1 MNNSI
6 FTTLVEYS
14 MEQAR
19 SQFADHLANE
29 STEKL
34 IYDNP
39 EAFTEPLSFGASMI
53 LMSEFMDCVLQ
64 NYHSFLCTA
73 LKAKGIDISDLEELQ
88 RLIND

>member
-6 FTTLVEYS
+6 FTTLIEYS
-14 MEQAR
+14 MQQAL
-19 SQFADHLANE
+19 SQFVDRLADE
-29 STEKL
+29 SIENL
-34 IYDNP
+34 VSDNP
-39 EAFTEPLSFGASMI
+39 EAFTESLSFGTSMI

-88 RLIND
+88 RLIKD